1 MLPVVEG
8 GLGDGRPGARDG
20 RPGAGAAAAEG
31 AAARDGRPGARDG
44 RPGARDGARD
54 GLAAAAE
61 GAAAAEATAAAE
73 LPGQGVAE
81 AGPALDAAQGEGEGA
96 DVACLSDGAGAV
108 VAWRPARTGAARVAS
123 AAAVDRTGPFAAAAA
138 AAGHIGQIGSHGDR
152 AGSFGTGAPAGKAP
166 GHVRQGRAA
175 AAPGAPDL
183 AVPAASGGRRR
194 RRRLL
199 DAGCQLPGIR
209 LVDRL
214 QLRDRLV
221 DHQLAVFDDRGQ
233 GVHLA
238 PRASTSVH

>member
-8 GLGDGRPGARDG
+8 GLG
-20 RPGAGAAAAEG
+20 
-31 AAARDGRPGARDG
+31 DGRPGARDG

-81 AGPALDAAQGEGEGA
+81 AGPALDAAQAEGEGVA
-96 DVACLSDGAGAV
+96 VACLSDGAGAV
-108 VAWRPARTGAARVAS
+108 VAWRQRRTGAARVAS

-166 GHVRQGRAA
+166 GHVRQGLAA
-175 AAPGAPDL
+175 AAPGA
-183 AVPAASGGRRR
+183 R
-194 RRRLL
+194 
-199 DAGCQLPGIR
+199 QLPGIR